1 MSISGTNSE
10 WSRAMLSAS
19 EPFILAMLFSR
30 EIRDVVA
37 ESGITPATM
46 FIAVRGAPLGRAC
59 TAVVTAA
66 FHAMPA
72 EVVVESWSQ
81 AWLNTSPE
89 RVLEA
94 QHDCLPRTAGR
105 TGLPDVVDHKILQG
119 LADELTDVVA
129 GLDTSGRVLAAANQ
143 SVAAPDE
150 VWARFWRAANT
161 LREYRG
167 DAHIAALVA
176 ADLDVAEAL
185 ALTIGWGSEHVDAEM
200 LRASRRLTDARW
212 DRAIAS
218 LSDRGF
224 FTASGQLTASG
235 REVREG
241 IEATTD
247 RAAARPWATLGFERC
262 EQLYGVL
269 SALSTALIEAHHMRA
284 RTAVGA
290 PWPPLPLTRNPT
302 LGPDRA
308 VITATG

>member
-1 MSISGTNSE
+1 MSTTETNPA

-19 EPFILAMLFSR
+19 EPFTLAMLFSR

-72 EVVVESWSQ
+72 EVVAESWSH

-89 RVLEA
+89 RVVEA
-94 QHDCLPRTAGR
+94 QHDCLPRTASR
-105 TGLPDVVDHKILQG
+105 TGLPDVVDHRVLQG

-167 DAHIAALVA
+167 DAHIGALVA

-185 ALTIGWGSEHVDAEM
+185 ALTIAWGSEQVDAEM
-200 LRASRRLTDARW
+200 LRTSRRLTDARW
-212 DRAIAS
+212 DAAIAS

-235 REVREG
+235 RDLRER

-247 RAAARPWATLGFERC
+247 RAAA
-262 EQLYGVL
+262 
-269 SALSTALIEAHHMRA
+269 
-284 RTAVGA
+284 
-290 PWPPLPLTRNPT
+290 
-302 LGPDRA
+302 
-308 VITATG
+308 